1 MISLIHFWMCTYV
14 CECGVCALWACV
26 CVLSVCSCTY
36 VKAEESI
43 PDTLSLCLIPAWQGL
58 SVVSWWAA
66 SPSDSYSFLPHSTE
80 LPGICN
86 HPHGCG
92 WQEPRFSQACAA
104 RALTHWAFSHTRHI
118 KIKMHHLDYSPL
130 TSKVEQKGYSEK
142 LFIDLEQVIKVGSQS
157 KRWY

>member
-1 MISLIHFWMCTYV
+1 MSVYV
-14 CECGVCALWACV
+14 WVWRVCLVSMCV

-43 PDTLSLCLIPAWQGL
+43 PDTLSLCLIPVWQGV

-66 SPSDSYSFLPHSTE
+66 SPSDSYSFLSHSTE
-80 LPGICN
+80 LLGICN
-86 HPHGCG
+86 HPRGCG
-92 WQEPRFSQACAA
+92 WQEPRFPQACAA
-104 RALTHWAFSHTRHI
+104 SALTHWAFSHTRHI
-118 KIKMHHLDYSPL
+118 KIKMHHLDYSQL
-130 TSKVEQKGYSEK
+130 KSKVEQKGYSEK